1 MWNFLCKI
9 KLPGIYIRLLTHKY
23 TMSFCLHENFK
34 QIYVVFLIATF
45 FSGHL
50 NK

>member
-9 KLPGIYIRLLTHKY
+9 KLPGIYIGLLTYKY

-34 QIYVVFLIATF
+34 QIYVVFQIATF

-50 NK
+50 N